1 MNDAC
6 SSFDFTFHVNF
17 YGIHEFEWSFLF
29 SLHYQCAL
37 FFICNFI
44 FPSYFRSSL
53 IKQWVLLMKR
63 QDKHRQEPTNTKCK
77 IESQNE
83 MKEYLLQCT
92 FWSARCHESEREM
105 PIAIAFLL
113 EDFHW
118 ARRKSFFVLHSPSS
132 LRDFIET
139 MSITQS
145 RISITYQNIC
155 LKYWIAWVEFN
166 LSTKWPNIR
175 WTANY
180 SLNVIRAVRLIFNFR
195 LFSYKNIFVRL
206 IFSWDARKLN
216 FLITNIP
223 FSVFLSVFIL
233 VYFKW

>member
-1 MNDAC
+1 
-6 SSFDFTFHVNF
+6 
-17 YGIHEFEWSFLF
+17 
-29 SLHYQCAL
+29 
-37 FFICNFI
+37 
-44 FPSYFRSSL
+44 
-53 IKQWVLLMKR
+53 
-63 QDKHRQEPTNTKCK
+63 
-77 IESQNE
+77 